1 MKAGKRIFYWDT
13 AVLLAWLMDERHW
26 PASVLEGIQD
36 VVSEVE
42 NGKAIMFTSS
52 ITRSEIFM
60 GRLAHEQKDK
70 YAKLM
75 MRRNVTEI
83 APDARV
89 MDRAS
94 AIREHYANETPKR
107 SISTPDAIH
116 LATAIIY
123 KADEFQTMDGLEQ
136 GGAKR
141 TKLLALSGNVAGYN
155 FPIVQPY
162 PRNRPPA
169 ELVSIKGPLF
179 PKKDDAE
186 NGKESKIK

>member
-26 PASVLEGIQD
+26 PTSVLEGIQD

-42 NGKAIMFTSS
+42 NGTAIMFTSS
-52 ITRSEIFM
+52 MTRSEIFR
-60 GRLAHEQKDK
+60 GRLSPEQKDK

-75 MRRNVTEI
+75 LRRTVTEI

-94 AIREHYANETPKR
+94 AIREYYANEKPKR

-136 GGAKR
+136 GGTKR

-155 FPIVQPY
+155 LPVVQPY

-169 ELVSIKGPLF
+169 ELVSIEGPLF
-179 PKKDDAE
+179 PKKDDKT
-186 NGKESKIK
+186 NGKESKSK